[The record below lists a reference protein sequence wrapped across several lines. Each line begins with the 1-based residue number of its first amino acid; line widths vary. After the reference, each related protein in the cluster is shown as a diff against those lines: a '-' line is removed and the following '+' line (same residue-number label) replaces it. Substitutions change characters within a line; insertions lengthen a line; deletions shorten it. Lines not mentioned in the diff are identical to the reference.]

1 MGNNTTSHD
10 AADQHRYSIWLAK
23 TAGFFAVAGG
33 LATLIGWM
41 AGLQRLKDWEGN
53 GTTMKANAALAVV
66 LLGIALLLIVHFS
79 EKPKVRIAAQLLAV
93 FAALLGTI
101 TLIEHIA
108 NIDLGIDTFLAL
120 APANERATAS
130 PGRMGPPAAISF
142 LLLGAAIFSLTLSRF
157 RRFAS
162 SLAVCTAAIALL
174 SLIGYLYGAE
184 PFYDL
189 PRLTGIALQT
199 AIMILA
205 LSIGI
210 VLSTPEREPLKTLVS
225 GTSAG
230 LLLRRFLPVI
240 LIVPIGL
247 GLVGVV
253 GQVNGLYD
261 AAAGTAA
268 LVILLIAMLS
278 GVLVQAATAV
288 SRNENS
294 LRESQ
299 HRLATTLASI
309 GDGVITT
316 SSTGVVAHLN
326 PVAESLTGWKSSAA
340 VGRPIEEVFS
350 IVNETTREAV
360 ESPVS
365 RAIRSRSVVE
375 LENHTLLIRP
385 DGTEIAILDSAAPI
399 FADDGDIEGAVL
411 IFHDYS
417 SRRETQRK
425 LERSEYELRDFFEN
439 ATVGIHWVGEDG
451 TILRVNQHEL
461 DMVGYA
467 REEYVGRNIGHFHAD
482 APVIDKIL
490 QALTSGESLHEYPAR
505 LICKDGSIKNVLISS
520 NVFREDGKFVH
531 TRCFTRD
538 VTEFL
543 IAQEA
548 KAHLAA
554 IVQASVDAIV
564 SKTLDGT
571 ITTWNEGAQHI
582 FGYAAEQAIGQNIR
596 MLIPADRLDEEQ
608 IIIER
613 LKIGERIRTYD
624 TVRLRS
630 DGTSIDVSLTIS
642 PIRDA
647 SGQIV
652 GASKFARDITDRK
665 TAERAVLDSE
675 ERLRLALDAG
685 KMGTWEWRITENEV
699 LWSPGLEK
707 IHGLQPG
714 AFDGTFE
721 AFKNDVHPED
731 REHVLETI
739 AKTVQEGLDHHVEYR
754 LLLSDGTVRWVE
766 GRGKLFQNPD
776 GETARLIG
784 VCADITNRR
793 EAEEQLRENE
803 KQVVRNA
810 EVFRRLVE
818 QSPFGIYTVDSAFRV
833 HQISVGAQ
841 AVFRNVNPLIGRD
854 FAEVMRMI
862 WPEPLASDLI
872 EIFRNTLATGESYL
886 APSLTAPRGDIDEVE
901 SYEWQLHR
909 VTLPDGQFGVVCYF
923 FDSTRLKQTEDEL
936 RMVAANLS
944 EADRRKNEFLA
955 MLAHE
960 LRNPLAPI
968 RNALQIMRL
977 TNGHGDQAALD
988 MMERQLNQ
996 LVRLVDDLLDI
1007 SRISTGKI
1015 ELRKDRIELSSFIRH
1030 AVEAV
1035 RPTCENLGIE
1045 LKVELPKESIF
1056 MEGDPARL
1064 AQVIGNL
1071 LNNSAKFTDPGGA
1084 ISLFVAREGGQAA
1097 ITVRDDGIG
1106 IAPDEIGVIFDMFV
1120 QADTSIKR
1128 SSSGLG
1134 IGLTLVKNLVE
1145 MHGGTVTAA
1154 SGGLGRG
1161 TEFVVR
1167 LPILAETDTGRP
1179 SGREKSKD
1187 KNNSTA
1193 RRVLVVDDNVDSAS
1207 SMEMLLRIIGHD
1219 VRMAHDGL
1227 AAVERA
1233 REFLPEVILLD
1244 IGLPGLNGYEAA
1256 RRIKESDWGKPIVLI
1271 ALTGWGQEEDRQR
1284 SREAGFA
1291 RHLVKPIEHDE
1302 LIKILEEL
1310 APSTNS

>member
-1 MGNNTTSHD
+1 
-10 AADQHRYSIWLAK
+10 
-23 TAGFFAVAGG
+23 
-33 LATLIGWM
+33 
-41 AGLQRLKDWEGN
+41 
-53 GTTMKANAALAVV
+53 
-66 LLGIALLLIVHFS
+66 
-79 EKPKVRIAAQLLAV
+79 
-93 FAALLGTI
+93 
-101 TLIEHIA
+101 
-108 NIDLGIDTFLAL
+108 
-120 APANERATAS
+120 
-130 PGRMGPPAAISF
+130 
-142 LLLGAAIFSLTLSRF
+142 
-157 RRFAS
+157 
-162 SLAVCTAAIALL
+162 
-174 SLIGYLYGAE
+174 GAE
-184 PFYDL
+184 PLYDL

-210 VLSTPEREPLKTLVS
+210 VLSAPEREPLKTLVS
-225 GTSAG
+225 DTSAG

-278 GVLVQAATAV
+278 GVLVQSATAV

-326 PVAESLTGWKSSAA
+326 PVAESLTGWKSGEA

-350 IVNETTREAV
+350 IVNETTRETI

-365 RAIRSRSVVE
+365 RAIRSRSIVE

-451 TILRVNQHEL
+451 TILRANQHEL

-467 REEYVGRNIGHFHAD
+467 REEYVGHNIADFHAD

-490 QALTSGESLHEYPAR
+490 QALTAGESLHEHPAR
-505 LICKDGSIKNVLISS
+505 LNCKDGSIKNVLISS
-520 NVFREDGKFVH
+520 NVFREDGKFIH

-538 VTEFL
+538 VTAFIVAE
-543 IAQEA
+543 EA
-548 KAHLAA
+548 KEHLAA
-554 IVQASVDAIV
+554 IVGASLDAII
-564 SKTLDGT
+564 SKALDGT
-571 ITTWNEGAQHI
+571 ITSWNEGAEHH
-582 FGYAAEQAIGQNIR
+582 FGYTAEQAIGKNVR
-596 MLIPADRLDEEQ
+596 MLIPEDRLEEEKM
-608 IIIER
+608 IVDR
-613 LKIGERIRTYD
+613 LKKGERITTYD

-630 DGTSIDVSLTIS
+630 DGTPIEVSLTIS
-642 PIRDA
+642 PIKDA

-665 TAERAVLDSE
+665 SAERAVAESE

-685 KMGTWEWRITENEV
+685 RMGTWEWRIAENKV
-699 LWSPGLEK
+699 IWSPGLEK
-707 IHGLQPG
+707 IHGLEPG
-714 AFDGTFE
+714 TFDGTFE
-721 AFKNDVHPED
+721 AYKNDIHPDD
-731 REHVLETI
+731 RERVLGEMTR
-739 AKTVQEGLDHHVEYR
+739 TLNEGRDHHVEYR
-754 LLLSDGTVRWVE
+754 LLLSDGTVTWVE
-766 GRGKLFQNPD
+766 GRGKLFGDDSGAPVRML
-776 GETARLIG
+776 GI
-784 VCADITNRR
+784 CADITGRKQ
-793 EAEEQLRENE
+793 AEHQLREKE
-803 KQVVRNA
+803 KQLVRNG
-810 EVFRRLVE
+810 EVFKRLVE
-818 QSPFGIYTVDSAFRV
+818 QSPFGIYTVDSQFRL
-833 HQISVGAQ
+833 HQVSIGAQ
-841 AVFRNVNPLIGRD
+841 VVFRNVRPLIGRD
-854 FAEVMRMI
+854 FAEVMRI
-862 WPEPLASDLI
+862 LWPEPLASDLLA
-872 EIFRNTLATGESYL
+872 IFRHTLETGESYL
-886 APSLTAPRGDIDEVE
+886 APSLTAPRSDIEDVE

-909 VTLPDGQFGVVCYF
+909 VTLPESQFGVVCYF
-923 FDSTRLKQTEDEL
+923 FDSTKLKQTEEEL
-936 RMVAANLS
+936 RTVAANLS

-968 RNALQIMRL
+968 RNSLQIMQI
-977 TNGHGDQAALD
+977 TSVNGDQAALD

-1015 ELRKDRIELSSFIRH
+1015 ELRKDRIELASFIKH

-1045 LKVELPKESIF
+1045 LRVELPKEPIF
-1056 MEGDPARL
+1056 MEGDSTRL

-1071 LNNSAKFTDPGGA
+1071 LNNSAKFTDRGGA
-1084 ISLFVAREGGQAA
+1084 IGLFVSKEEAQAA

-1134 IGLTLVKNLVE
+1134 IGLTLVKNLIE

-1154 SGGLGRG
+1154 SGGLGHG
-1161 TEFVVR
+1161 TEFVIR
-1167 LPILAETDTGRP
+1167 LPILAEMENATP
-1179 SGREKSKD
+1179 SGAAKLAA
-1187 KNNSTA
+1187 KNQSTA

-1207 SMEMLLRIIGHD
+1207 SMEMLLRII
-1219 VRMAHDGL
+1219 
-1227 AAVERA
+1227 
-1233 REFLPEVILLD
+1233 
-1244 IGLPGLNGYEAA
+1244 
-1256 RRIKESDWGKPIVLI
+1256 
-1271 ALTGWGQEEDRQR
+1271 
-1284 SREAGFA
+1284 
-1291 RHLVKPIEHDE
+1291 
-1302 LIKILEEL
+1302 
-1310 APSTNS
+1310 